1 MFVDEVE
8 IKVIAGKGGDG
19 CTSFRREKYVAMGGP
34 YGGNGGHGGDIVFKV
49 DEGLHTLLDLRY
61 QKTLKAPKGENGKG
75 KNQHGKNAEDLI
87 VKVPLGTVITDT
99 DTGLIIGDL
108 KRKNDSV
115 IVAKGGRGGRGNT
128 AFKTQTNTAPDFS
141 ENGEEGEEKILKVEV
156 KMLADVGLV
165 GLPSVGKSTI
175 ISCVSRSKPKIAA
188 YHFTTLTPNLGVSK
202 SSDGRSFVIA
212 DLPGLIEGAS
222 QGEGLGDKF
231 LRHIER
237 TKVIAHVVDMSAV
250 EGRNPYED
258 YVLINKE
265 LEEFN
270 PKLLKKPQIIIAN
283 KMDLENSKENLDE
296 FKKKLNNNDIKIFEV
311 SAATNTGLTQV
322 LDFLAD
328 LLDKIPDQPLFE
340 DEAFESHVLYKFKKE
355 EPYTIEKIEDDLWE
369 IKGKEI
375 EKIFK
380 MTKFSSEEGMLR
392 FAKKLRRMG
401 IDEKLEQLGAK
412 EGDQVRILDFY
423 FDYKN

>member
-1 MFVDEVE
+1 
-8 IKVIAGKGGDG
+8 
-19 CTSFRREKYVAMGGP
+19 
-34 YGGNGGHGGDIVFKV
+34 
-49 DEGLHTLLDLRY
+49 
-61 QKTLKAPKGENGKG
+61 
-75 KNQHGKNAEDLI
+75 
-87 VKVPLGTVITDT
+87 
-99 DTGLIIGDL
+99 
-108 KRKNDSV
+108 
-115 IVAKGGRGGRGNT
+115 
-128 AFKTQTNTAPDFS
+128 
-141 ENGEEGEEKILKVEV
+141 
-156 KMLADVGLV
+156 
-165 GLPSVGKSTI
+165 
-175 ISCVSRSKPKIAA
+175 
-188 YHFTTLTPNLGVSK
+188 
-202 SSDGRSFVIA
+202 
-212 DLPGLIEGAS
+212 
-222 QGEGLGDKF
+222 
-231 LRHIER
+231 
-237 TKVIAHVVDMSAV
+237 
-250 EGRNPYED
+250 
-258 YVLINKE
+258 
-265 LEEFN
+265 
-270 PKLLKKPQIIIAN
+270 
-283 KMDLENSKENLDE
+283 MDLENSKENLDE

-311 SAATNTGLTQV
+311 SAATNTGLTEV

>member
-1 MFVDEVE
+1 MFVDEVV

-19 CTSFRREKYVAMGGP
+19 CTAFRREKYVEMGGP
-34 YGGNGGHGGDIVFKV
+34 YGGNGGHGGDIIFMV

-75 KNQHGKNAEDLI
+75 KNQHGKGALPLI
-87 VKVPLGTVITDT
+87 VKVPLGTVITDL
-99 DTGLIIGDL
+99 DTGFILGDL
-108 KRKNDSV
+108 KEKDSKV
-115 IVAKGGRGGRGNT
+115 VVAKGGRGGRGNT
-128 AFKTQTNTAPDFS
+128 AFKTQTNTAPNFS
-141 ENGEEGEEKILKVEV
+141 ENGEEGEEKNLKVEV

-188 YHFTTLTPNLGVSK
+188 YHFTTLTPNLGVSR
-202 SSDGRSFVIA
+202 SSSGKSFVIA

-222 QGEGLGDKF
+222 KGEGLGDKF

-237 TKVIAHVVDMSAV
+237 TKVIAHVIDMAAT
-250 EGRNPYED
+250 EGRDPYED
-258 YVLINKE
+258 YLLINKE

-283 KMDLENSKENLDE
+283 KMDVDTFSDNLDKFIE
-296 FKKKLNNNDIKIFEV
+296 KLNNKDIKIFKV
-311 SAATNTGLTQV
+311 SSATNKGLTEV
-322 LDFLAD
+322 IDALAEILDNT
-328 LLDKIPDQPLFE
+328 PDAPLFDE
-340 DEAFESHVLYKFKKE
+340 DDFESHVLYKFKRE
-355 EPYTIEKIEDDLWE
+355 EPYTITHDEEDLWT
-369 IKGKEI
+369 ISGKEI
-375 EKIFK
+375 EKLFK

-392 FAKKLRRMG
+392 FTKKLRRMG
-401 IDEKLEQLGAK
+401 IDDKLRELGAK

-423 FDYKN
+423 FDYKD